1 MLFLTAFVLGAASL
15 ALRSATACL
24 AVAGLVLA
32 AFVAACAAA
41 GTPLPFSRL
50 LAAGLGFNAGLLAAC
65 LYAAVRAYSGIT
77 R

>member
-15 ALRSATACL
+15 ALRSAAACL

-32 AFVAACAAA
+32 AFVAAGA
-41 GTPLPFSRL
+41 PLPFSRL

-65 LYAAVRAYSGIT
+65 LHAAVRAYSGIT